1 MFVFLEELKARQIV
15 SEIFRHLIVCIS
27 DVKLWLTD
35 RVIKL
40 QETISL
46 YFLLTQE
53 EKKNEKSMKTSK
65 RPTENLTRDKYLY
78 EQYISTYKLYLNN
91 TEEEN
96 ILHT

>member
-1 MFVFLEELKARQIV
+1 
-15 SEIFRHLIVCIS
+15 
-27 DVKLWLTD
+27 
-35 RVIKL
+35 
-40 QETISL
+40 
-46 YFLLTQE
+46 LTQE